1 MNFKQMCEL
10 LVISLSS
17 VMVYACII
25 LARPNPNSLESEK
38 KVSKLLRI
46 KDYRPEVSI
55 VF

>member
-1 MNFKQMCEL
+1 MNFKQTCEL

-38 KVSKLLRI
+38 KVGKFSVFRI
-46 KDYRPEVSI
+46 YSI